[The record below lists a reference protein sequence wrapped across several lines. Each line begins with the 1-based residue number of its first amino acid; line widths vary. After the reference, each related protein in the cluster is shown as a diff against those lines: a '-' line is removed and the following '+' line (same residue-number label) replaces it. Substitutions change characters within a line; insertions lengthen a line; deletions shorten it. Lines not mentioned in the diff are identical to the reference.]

1 MPILGIFAS
10 SQFVIPPVSYES
22 IATTTVGGGG
32 TASITFSSIPS
43 TYTHLQIRG
52 ILQSA
57 RPTFSRDEYK
67 ITINSDTGTNYS
79 SHNIIGDGSSL
90 GANSETSRA
99 YILSQDTVGSNGWW
113 GATIVDFLDYKNT
126 NKNKTVRILAGL
138 DTNGAGV
145 SGANG
150 AMTFSSGLWQN
161 TSAITSITFT
171 ASTGNW
177 NQYSQ
182 LALYGIKG

>member
-10 SQFVIPPVSYES
+10 SISGSKAINNSYES
-22 IATTTVGGGG
+22 IQSVSVGSGG

-43 TYTHLQIRG
+43 TYTHLQVRG

-67 ITINSDTGTNYS
+67 IRINSDTGNNYAW
-79 SHNIIGDGSSL
+79 HNIYG
-90 GANSETSRA
+90 
-99 YILSQDTVGSNGWW
+99 
-113 GATIVDFLDYKNT
+113 
-126 NKNKTVRILAGL
+126 
-138 DTNGAGV
+138 
-145 SGANG
+145 
-150 AMTFSSGLWQN
+150 
-161 TSAITSITFT
+161 ITFT
-171 ASTGNW
+171 ATNGNW